1 MDDDASIT
9 VAQAA
14 IRLGISRYQ
23 VYRRIMRGDLPA
35 TKVNSDNVHYEISEK
50 DLAQYI
56 AAGGGR
62 VLSPP
67 RIEVD
72 RDDDTMRVPEVAMLT
87 GFSAEAIR
95 RMCHEGKLPHIKGQG
110 PKGQFRIPRSALAEY
125 VK

>member
-1 MDDDASIT
+1 MEDDASVT

-23 VYRRIMRGDLPA
+23 VYRRILRGDLPA
-35 TKVNSDNVHYEISEK
+35 TKVNSDTVHYEISEK
-50 DLAQYI
+50 DLDEYI
-56 AAGGGR
+56 TAGGGR

-67 RIEVD
+67 RGELD
-72 RDDDTMRVPEVAMLT
+72 CDDETMRVPEVALLT

-95 RMCHEGKLPHIKGQG
+95 RMCHEGKIPYTKGHGQ
-110 PKGQFRIPRSALAEY
+110 KGQFRIPRSALAEY